1 MMMKFATVKLYFASD
16 DDDHDIHLEIG
27 RQKSFLCDER
37 DFDAEYTDD
46 MSFHHEIGRQKT
58 MMTMMMM
65 RTMRTMMTM
74 FMMMTMISTLK

>member
-1 MMMKFATVKLYFASD
+1 MQVYFASD

-46 MSFHHEIGRQKT
+46 MSFHHEVGRQKT

-65 RTMRTMMTM
+65 RTMMTM
-74 FMMMTMISTLK
+74 FMMMPMISTLK